1 MKNLKKNLLSLMSI
15 FLISCF
21 ALSCSDSDD
30 EVNGTSRVIVK
41 MTDAPGDYDAVFV
54 DVLDVRVK
62 NSSNSDESGWESIGN
77 INPGI
82 YNLLELTGG
91 VTVLLADNEIP
102 SGFAGQIRLILGENN
117 SVVKDGITYPLN
129 TPSAQQ
135 SGLKLQINQTLQ
147 PNVTYNFLID
157 FDVNQSIVVEAGNS
171 GNFNLHPV
179 LRVTTEAVSGSITGV
194 AIAGEFQVLASVTVG
209 GEVVSAFTNEN
220 GVFFLHGIP
229 NGTYAL
235 TITPEIDSNLLPVI
249 IENVIVTNG
258 ETTDVGVISLE

>member
-1 MKNLKKNLLSLMSI
+1 M
-15 FLISCF
+15 
-21 ALSCSDSDD
+21 
-30 EVNGTSRVIVK
+30 
-41 MTDAPGDYDAVFV
+41 
-54 DVLDVRVK
+54 
-62 NSSNSDESGWESIGN
+62 
-77 INPGI
+77 
-82 YNLLELTGG
+82 LELTGG

-102 SGFAGQIRLILGENN
+102 SGFIGQIRLILGTNN
-117 SVVKDGITYPLN
+117 TVVKNGITYPLN

-157 FDVNQSIVVEAGNS
+157 FDVNQSVVVEAGNS

-179 LRVTTEAVSGSITGV
+179 LRVTTEAASGSIIGV

-220 GVFFLHGIP
+220 GVFYLHGIP
-229 NGTYAL
+229 GGTYAL
-235 TITPEIDSNLLPVI
+235 TISPEIDSNIPPVV

-258 ETTDVGVISLE
+258 EITDVGVISIE